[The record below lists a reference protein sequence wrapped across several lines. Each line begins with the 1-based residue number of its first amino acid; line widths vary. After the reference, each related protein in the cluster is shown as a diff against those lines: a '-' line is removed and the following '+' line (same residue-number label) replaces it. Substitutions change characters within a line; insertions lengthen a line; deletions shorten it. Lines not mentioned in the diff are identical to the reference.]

1 VIGLLVAAALAV
13 EVGLSRHDLY
23 RELLFSMGFFSLAG
37 GVIEALVQKTAD
49 RELER
54 QYGYMYDVFLA
65 AHDRLI
71 AAHSDDERRTVLA
84 LLGHA
89 ALAEHAEWLFVH
101 RDRPIDRSRMQ

>member
-1 VIGLLVAAALAV
+1 
-13 EVGLSRHDLY
+13 
-23 RELLFSMGFFSLAG
+23 
-37 GVIEALVQKTAD
+37 VIEALVQKTAD

-71 AAHSDDERRTVLA
+71 AAHSDEERRTVLA